1 MQSLK
6 SSILSKDSAHAN
18 TIWIHAIEL
27 AMQSKYND
35 ERKKISFL
43 LAAWCVWLFY
53 FRFSIRRRICI
64 THFFCRC
71 CTLLWVNCVVVCVC
85 EGIAISGE
93 ILQLTDLSNFQ
104 FKQIPCY
111 FLNKIISSFQLV
123 VIVLNRLHSNFSVDS
138 SHCGLFLSFFLQI
151 NGSLFTIPIASIL
164 MQNQSAIAW
173 LST

>member
-35 ERKKISFL
+35 ERRKNILFAGSLVRLIVLFSL
-43 LAAWCVWLFY
+43 LDSSAHLHY
-53 FRFSIRRRICI
+53 S
-64 THFFCRC
+64 FFCCC

-111 FLNKIISSFQLV
+111 FLDKIISSFQLV
-123 VIVLNRLHSNFSVDS
+123 VIVLNRLHSNFSVYS
-138 SHCGLFLSFFLQI
+138 ARCGLYLSFFLQI

>member
-27 AMQSKYND
+27 AMQSKYKD
-35 ERKKISFL
+35 ERKKRSFL

-64 THFFCRC
+64 THFFA
-71 CTLLWVNCVVVCVC
+71 VVVHCCEWIVWLCVC

-111 FLNKIISSFQLV
+111 FLDKIISSFQLV
-123 VIVLNRLHSNFSVDS
+123 VIVLNRLHSNFSVYS